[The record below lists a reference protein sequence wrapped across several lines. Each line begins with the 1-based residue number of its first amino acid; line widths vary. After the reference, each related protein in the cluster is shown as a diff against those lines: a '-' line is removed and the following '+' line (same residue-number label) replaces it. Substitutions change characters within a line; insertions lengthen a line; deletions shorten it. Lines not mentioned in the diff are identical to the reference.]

1 MNVNFNGQ
9 DNSNQ
14 QTVALAIGTTML
26 IVVTLQVYFTVNFW
40 YRTWIY
46 FYIENEQKTSLNN
59 YLIKLI
65 AKLN

>member
-59 YLIKLI
+59 WLIKLI